1 MKNTSLAFFVDLDET
16 MINSVWFGH
25 DTPDSEDGKR
35 VMKLKFGDDAE
46 IYQVKIHPETMNLLE
61 YLRSL
66 TPHVFMLTVA
76 IKSYAEEINSLF
88 KLGFKKRDI
97 FSREEILAYDKRD
110 LPEKL
115 GDVDAVVLID
125 NLPYMDNLN
134 KLAFLSNLGK
144 GRQKYIK
151 VNDFYSLLQ
160 KDHWTLEHIK
170 KEIGSL

>member
-1 MKNTSLAFFVDLDET
+1 
-16 MINSVWFGH
+16 
-25 DTPDSEDGKR
+25 
-35 VMKLKFGDDAE
+35 
-46 IYQVKIHPETMNLLE
+46 
-61 YLRSL
+61 
-66 TPHVFMLTVA
+66 MLTVA

-97 FSREEILAYDKRD
+97 FSREEIEVYDKRD

-115 GDVDAVVLID
+115 GDADAVVLID
-125 NLPYMDNLN
+125 NLPYLDNQH

-160 KDHWTLEHIK
+160 NDHWTLEQIK
-170 KEIGSL
+170 KEVETL